1 VKISVVI
8 PCRNEARHIGA
19 FLESLSNQEAVGIEL
34 EILVADGESDDGT
47 GKLLATYCEKD
58 PRVRI
63 ISNPGRIVSTGL
75 NAAIEAAR
83 GDIIV
88 RMDVHAEYA
97 SDYIKTCLE
106 VLQSTGAWNVG
117 GPARTRASGTM
128 GRAIAAA
135 YGSPFSTGGA
145 KFHDEN
151 YEGFVDTVTYG
162 CWRKT
167 TLERLGMF
175 DEALVRNQDDELN
188 LRTIRAGGTIWQS
201 PNIVSWYKPRSSLR
215 ALFRQYFQY
224 GYWKVAVIRK
234 HSVPA
239 SWRHLVPGLFVS
251 LNIFLFAGT
260 LAAWLLGYESAFRML
275 VLCLGLSLGSYFIGL
290 LVASAHGGRKA
301 GLKAGLMLP
310 IVFATYHV
318 SYGLGFLA
326 GLARGPVQSG
336 RVEPTEDVF
345 SALSR

>member
-1 VKISVVI
+1 MKISVVI
-8 PCRNEARHIGA
+8 PCRNEAQHIGA
-19 FLESLSNQEAVGIEL
+19 FLESLGNQEVTGMGL

-47 GKLLATYCEKD
+47 GKVLATYCEKD

-63 ISNPGRIVSTGL
+63 VPNPGRIVSTGL
-75 NAAIEAAR
+75 NAAIEAAG
-83 GDIIV
+83 GDVIV
-88 RMDVHAEYA
+88 RMDVHTEYA
-97 SDYIKTCLE
+97 PDYIKTCLE
-106 VLQSTGAWNVG
+106 ALRSTGAWNVG
-117 GPARTRASGTM
+117 GAARTRASGTM

-145 KFHDEN
+145 RFHDEN

-201 PNIVSWYKPRSSLR
+201 PSIVSWYKPRSSLR

-234 HSVPA
+234 HRIPA

-251 LNIFLFAGT
+251 LNIFLFAGAF
-260 LAAWLLGYESAFRML
+260 AAWLLGYESVFRML
-275 VLCLGLSLGSYFIGL
+275 ALCLGLSIGSYFIGL
-290 LVASAHGGRKA
+290 LAASAHASRKA

-326 GLARGPVQSG
+326 GLARGPVLSG